1 MLVLEEARNGEL
13 TIFFGYCAGVG
24 KTFSM
29 LNTAHQKS
37 VEGVDVVIG
46 YIESHNRPDTQNLIY
61 GLEKIPTKEV
71 LYKGHHFSEFDL
83 DKALDRHPQLIL
95 VDELAHTNAPTSRH
109 KKRYSDIEELLRAG
123 IDVYTTVNVQHIESL
138 HDVVESITKVK
149 VNERIPDYIFNDA
162 DDVKLI
168 DVDIND
174 LIERL
179 KQGKIYSKTQAKRA
193 LENFF
198 IKDNLIA
205 LREIS
210 LRKCADR
217 INLYA
222 KDENKQFLKEK
233 ILVCLGTS
241 PTNQKVIRTASK
253 MAQAFHGEFTALYV
267 ENSDSQELDL
277 KAFQQLEK
285 NISLAKELQ
294 ANIVST
300 YGDDI
305 AYQISQ
311 YAKTAGVSKLVL
323 GRSYQKKSIFNKPT
337 IVDKLTK
344 LSPNLDIYIIPD
356 NNSGK
361 QNLNSVKYQYQNFF
375 RFSTRDSCISIITLL
390 IITILAYFAQIAG
403 FDITTIILLYVLSSC
418 IIGSLTLLPIYS
430 FIIPFINV
438 CLINYLFFDPKYSLE
453 LISSEYVMVLIVM
466 IVVSFI
472 INVLNFKLKKEKNS
486 ASLRAYSMEV
496 LLETSQK
503 LQQAKTYN
511 DVMKETCVQLNKWLK
526 RIIIFYPINRK
537 MLDKPYICNPNN
549 LLDDSNIF
557 LTEKERTVAKWVY
570 LNNKNAGPTTST
582 LQEAKAL
589 YLSIRRNDKIYGVI
603 GIDMISN
610 KTLSQY
616 EKNLIKTILNEVSL
630 AMDSLE
636 R

>member
-1 MLVLEEARNGEL
+1 MLVLEEAKNGKL

-29 LNTAHQKS
+29 LNTAQQKS

-46 YIESHNRPDTQNLIY
+46 YIESHDRPDTQNLTY

-277 KAFQQLEK
+277 KAFQQLKK

-300 YGDDI
+300 SGDDI

-356 NNSGK
+356 NNSSK

-375 RFSTRDSCISIITLL
+375 RFSTRDRSISISTLL

-438 CLINYLFFDPKYSLE
+438 CLINYLFIKPKYSLE
-453 LISSEYVMVLIVM
+453 IISSEYVMVLIVM

-526 RIIIFYPINRK
+526 RIIIFYPVNRK
-537 MLDKPYICNPNN
+537 MLDKPYIYNPNN

-570 LNNKNAGPTTST
+570 INNKNAGPTTST

-610 KTLSQY
+610 KALSQY

-636 R
+636 M

>member
-46 YIESHNRPDTQNLIY
+46 YIESHDRPDTQNLIY

-95 VDELAHTNAPTSRH
+95 VDELAHTNASTSRH

-356 NNSGK
+356 NNSSK
-361 QNLNSVKYQYQNFF
+361 QNLNSIKYQYQNFF

-537 MLDKPYICNPNN
+537 MLDKPYIYNPNN

>member
-1 MLVLEEARNGEL
+1 MLVLEEARNGKL

-29 LNTAHQKS
+29 LNTAQQKS

-46 YIESHNRPDTQNLIY
+46 YIESHDRPDTQNLTY

-162 DDVKLI
+162 NDVKLI

-193 LENFF
+193 LDNFF

-277 KAFQQLEK
+277 KAFQQLKK

-356 NNSGK
+356 NNSSK

-375 RFSTRDSCISIITLL
+375 RFSTRDSSISISTLL

-418 IIGSLTLLPIYS
+418 IIGSLTLLSIYS

-438 CLINYLFFDPKYSLE
+438 CLINYLFIDPKYSLE
-453 LISSEYVMVLIVM
+453 IISSEYVMVLIVM

-472 INVLNFKLKKEKNS
+472 INVLNFKLKKGKNS
-486 ASLRAYSMEV
+486 ASLRAYSMEI

-526 RIIIFYPINRK
+526 RIIIFYPVNRK
-537 MLDKPYICNPNN
+537 MLDKPYIYNPNN

-570 LNNKNAGPTTST
+570 INNKNAGPTTST

-610 KTLSQY
+610 KALSQY

-636 R
+636 I

>member
-1 MLVLEEARNGEL
+1 MEEAKNGKL

-29 LNTAHQKS
+29 LNTAQQKS

-46 YIESHNRPDTQNLIY
+46 YIESHDRPDTQNLTY

-277 KAFQQLEK
+277 KAFQQLKK

-300 YGDDI
+300 SGDDI

-356 NNSGK
+356 NNSSK

-375 RFSTRDSCISIITLL
+375 RFSTRDSSISISTLL

-438 CLINYLFFDPKYSLE
+438 CLINYLFINPKYSLE
-453 LISSEYVMVLIVM
+453 IISSEYVMVLIVM

-526 RIIIFYPINRK
+526 RIIIFYPVNRK
-537 MLDKPYICNPNN
+537 MLDKPYIYNPNK

-570 LNNKNAGPTTST
+570 INNKNAGPTTST

-610 KTLSQY
+610 KALSQY
-616 EKNLIKTILNEVSL
+616 EKSLIKTILNEVSL

>member
-1 MLVLEEARNGEL
+1 MLVLEEARNGKL

-29 LNTAHQKS
+29 LNTAQQKS

-46 YIESHNRPDTQNLIY
+46 YIESHDRPDTQNLTY

-179 KQGKIYSKTQAKRA
+179 KQGKIYSKTQSKRA

-277 KAFQQLEK
+277 KAFQQLKK

-356 NNSGK
+356 NNSSK

-375 RFSTRDSCISIITLL
+375 RFSTRDSSISISTLL

-418 IIGSLTLLPIYS
+418 IIGSLTLLSIYS

-438 CLINYLFFDPKYSLE
+438 CLINYLFIDPKYSLE
-453 LISSEYVMVLIVM
+453 IISSEYVMVLIVM

-472 INVLNFKLKKEKNS
+472 INVLNFKLKKGKNS
-486 ASLRAYSMEV
+486 ASLRAYSMEI

-511 DVMKETCVQLNKWLK
+511 DIMKETCVQLNKWLK
-526 RIIIFYPINRK
+526 RIIIFYPVNRK
-537 MLDKPYICNPNN
+537 MLDKPYIYNPNN

-570 LNNKNAGPTTST
+570 INNKNAGPTTST

-610 KTLSQY
+610 KALSQY

-636 R
+636 I

>member
-1 MLVLEEARNGEL
+1 MEEVRKGKL

-29 LNTAHQKS
+29 LNTAQQKS

-46 YIESHNRPDTQNLIY
+46 YIENHDRPDTQNLTY

-71 LYKGHHFSEFDL
+71 IYKGHHFFEFDL
-83 DKALDRHPQLIL
+83 DQALERHPQLIL

-174 LIERL
+174 LIDRL
-179 KQGKIYSKTQAKRA
+179 KQGKIYNKIQARRA

-205 LREIS
+205 LREIAM
-210 LRKCADR
+210 RKCAVR

-222 KDENKQFLKEK
+222 KDENRQFLKEN

-267 ENSDSQELDL
+267 DSKELDYKALEQL
-277 KAFQQLEK
+277 KK

-323 GRSYQKKSIFNKPT
+323 GRSYQKKSILYKPT

-356 NNSGK
+356 NNSSR
-361 QNLNSVKYQYQNFF
+361 QNFNKYQYKSSF
-375 RFSTRDSCISIITLL
+375 RFSTRDTCISMVTLLVITLL
-390 IITILAYFAQIAG
+390 AYLAQIMGFGMTTIL
-403 FDITTIILLYVLSSC
+403 LLYVLSSC

-430 FIIPFINV
+430 FVIPFINV
-438 CLINYLFFDPKYSLE
+438 CLINYLFINPKYSLE
-453 LISSEYVMVLIVM
+453 IISSEYVVVLIVM
-466 IVVSFI
+466 IVVSVI
-472 INVLNFKLKKEKNS
+472 INGLNFKLKKEKNS

-511 DVMKETCVQLNKWLK
+511 DVMKETCIQLNKWLK
-526 RIIIFYPINRK
+526 RIIIFYPVNRK
-537 MLDKPYICNPNN
+537 MLDKPYIYNSNADFDN
-549 LLDDSNIF
+549 VNIF
-557 LTEKERTVAKWVY
+557 LTEKEKTVAKWVY
-570 LNNKNAGPTTST
+570 VNNKNAGPTTST
-582 LQEAKAL
+582 LQEANAL
-589 YLSIRRNDKIYGVI
+589 YLSVRRNNKIYGVI

-610 KTLSQY
+610 PTLSQY

-636 R
+636 K

>member
-1 MLVLEEARNGEL
+1 MLVLEEAKNGKL

-29 LNTAHQKS
+29 LNTAQQKS

-46 YIESHNRPDTQNLIY
+46 YIESHDRPDTQNLTY

-277 KAFQQLEK
+277 KAFQQLKK

-300 YGDDI
+300 SGDDI

-356 NNSGK
+356 NNSSK

-375 RFSTRDSCISIITLL
+375 RFSTRDSSISISTLL
-390 IITILAYFAQIAG
+390 IITILAYFAQIVG

-438 CLINYLFFDPKYSLE
+438 CLINYLFINPKYSLE
-453 LISSEYVMVLIVM
+453 IISSEYVMVLIVM

-526 RIIIFYPINRK
+526 RIIIFYPVNRK
-537 MLDKPYICNPNN
+537 MLDKPYIYNPNK
-549 LLDDSNIF
+549 LLYDSNIF

-570 LNNKNAGPTTST
+570 INNKNAGPTTST

-610 KTLSQY
+610 KALSQY
-616 EKNLIKTILNEVSL
+616 EKSLIKTILNEVSL

>member
-1 MLVLEEARNGEL
+1 MLVLEEARNGKL

-29 LNTAHQKS
+29 LNTAQQKS

-46 YIESHNRPDTQNLIY
+46 YIESHDRPDTQNLTY

-162 DDVKLI
+162 NDVKLI

-193 LENFF
+193 LDNFF

-277 KAFQQLEK
+277 KAFQQLKK

-356 NNSGK
+356 NNSSK

-375 RFSTRDSCISIITLL
+375 RFSTRDSSISISTLL
-390 IITILAYFAQIAG
+390 IITILAYFAQIVG

-418 IIGSLTLLPIYS
+418 IIGSLTLLSIYS

-438 CLINYLFFDPKYSLE
+438 CLINYLFIDPKYSLE
-453 LISSEYVMVLIVM
+453 IISSEYVMVLIVM

-472 INVLNFKLKKEKNS
+472 INVLNFKLKKGKNS
-486 ASLRAYSMEV
+486 ASLRAYSMEI

-526 RIIIFYPINRK
+526 RIIIFYPVNRK
-537 MLDKPYICNPNN
+537 MLDKPYIYNPNN

-570 LNNKNAGPTTST
+570 INNKNAGPTTST

-610 KTLSQY
+610 KALSQY

-636 R
+636 I

>member
-1 MLVLEEARNGEL
+1 MLVLEEAKNGKL

-29 LNTAHQKS
+29 LNTAQQKS

-46 YIESHNRPDTQNLIY
+46 YIESHDRPDTQNLTY

-123 IDVYTTVNVQHIESL
+123 IDVYTSVNVQHIESL

-277 KAFQQLEK
+277 KAFQQLKK

-300 YGDDI
+300 SGDDI

-356 NNSGK
+356 NNSSK

-375 RFSTRDSCISIITLL
+375 RFSTRDSSISISTLL

-430 FIIPFINV
+430 FLIPFINV
-438 CLINYLFFDPKYSLE
+438 CLINYLFINPKYSLE
-453 LISSEYVMVLIVM
+453 IISSEYVMVLIVM

-526 RIIIFYPINRK
+526 RIIIFYPVNRK
-537 MLDKPYICNPNN
+537 MLDKPYIYNPNK

-570 LNNKNAGPTTST
+570 INNKNAGPTTST

-610 KTLSQY
+610 KALSQY
-616 EKNLIKTILNEVSL
+616 EKSLIKTILNEVSL

>member
-1 MLVLEEARNGEL
+1 MLVLEEAKNGKL

-29 LNTAHQKS
+29 LNTAQQKS

-46 YIESHNRPDTQNLIY
+46 YIESHDRPDTQNLTY

-162 DDVKLI
+162 DDVRLI
-168 DVDIND
+168 DIDIND

-277 KAFQQLEK
+277 KAFQQLKK

-300 YGDDI
+300 SGDDI

-356 NNSGK
+356 NNSSK
-361 QNLNSVKYQYQNFF
+361 QNLNSVKYQYQNSLK
-375 RFSTRDSCISIITLL
+375 FSTRDSCISISTLL
-390 IITILAYFAQIAG
+390 IITILAYLAQIAG

-438 CLINYLFFDPKYSLE
+438 CLINYLFIDPKYSLE
-453 LISSEYVMVLIVM
+453 IISSEYVVVLIVM

-526 RIIIFYPINRK
+526 RIIIFYPVNRK
-537 MLDKPYICNPNN
+537 MLDKPYIYNPNK

-570 LNNKNAGPTTST
+570 INNKNAGATTST

-610 KTLSQY
+610 KALSQY
-616 EKNLIKTILNEVSL
+616 EKSLIKTILNEVSL

>member
-1 MLVLEEARNGEL
+1 MLVLEEARNGKL

-29 LNTAHQKS
+29 LNTAQQKS

-46 YIESHNRPDTQNLIY
+46 YIESHDRPDTQNLTY

-71 LYKGHHFSEFDL
+71 LYKGHHYSEFDL

-222 KDENKQFLKEK
+222 KDDNKQFLKEK

-277 KAFQQLEK
+277 KAFQQLKK

-300 YGDDI
+300 SGDDI

-356 NNSGK
+356 NNSSK
-361 QNLNSVKYQYQNFF
+361 QNLNSVKYQYQKFF
-375 RFSTRDSCISIITLL
+375 RFSTRDSSISISTLL

-438 CLINYLFFDPKYSLE
+438 CLINYLFINPKYSLE
-453 LISSEYVMVLIVM
+453 IISSEYVMVLIVM

-526 RIIIFYPINRK
+526 RIIIFYPVNRK
-537 MLDKPYICNPNN
+537 MLDKPYIYNPNN

-570 LNNKNAGPTTST
+570 INNKNAGPTTST

-610 KTLSQY
+610 KALSQY
-616 EKNLIKTILNEVSL
+616 EKSLIKTILNEVSL